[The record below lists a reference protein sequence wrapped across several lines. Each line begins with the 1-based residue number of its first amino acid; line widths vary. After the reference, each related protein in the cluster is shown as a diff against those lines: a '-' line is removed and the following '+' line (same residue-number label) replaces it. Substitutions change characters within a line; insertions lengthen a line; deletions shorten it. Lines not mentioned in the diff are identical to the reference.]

1 MESQWKSV
9 EGKVLKL
16 NFKAYIRNPYRI
28 FHRFNYCPLSHLLSD
43 KAFIKLLFRARL
55 GYKLDL
61 NNPATFNEKLN
72 WLKLYSRKS
81 EYTTMVDKW
90 EVNDFVSERIG
101 SEYLVPTIG
110 VWNSFEEI
118 DFSQF
123 PDQFV
128 LKCTHDSGSTVICK
142 NKDEFDYE
150 KAKKKLTLALKKS
163 QYYKGREWAYKNVQP
178 RIMAEGLLI
187 DNQSNDL
194 PDYKFF
200 CFNGKPEYILF
211 CSERFS
217 DTGLVLDFYNTEWVH
232 MPFKRPPYY
241 PHSKNTT
248 QRPSNLDE
256 MIILAKRLS
265 NGIPFVRVDFY
276 SVSGKIYFGELTLYP
291 GNGFEPFEP
300 FEWDKKFGDLL
311 VLPKEKVI

>member
-1 MESQWKSV
+1 MKSQWKSV

-55 GYKLDL
+55 GYKIDL

-72 WLKLYSRKS
+72 WLKLYNRKP

-90 EVNDFVSERIG
+90 EVNDYISERIG

-118 DFSQF
+118 DFRLF

-142 NKDEFDYE
+142 NKDEFNYE
-150 KAKKKLTLALKKS
+150 QAKKKLTLALKKN

-178 RIMAEGLLI
+178 RIMAEKYLL
-187 DNQSNDL
+187 DDQSADL

-200 CFNGKPEYILF
+200 CFDGQPQYIMF
-211 CSERFS
+211 CQNRFTSE
-217 DTGLVLDFYNTEWVH
+217 GLTFDFYDYKWNH
-232 MPFKRPPYY
+232 KNFMRPPFH
-241 PHSKNTT
+241 PNSKTPT
-248 QRPSNLDE
+248 PAPTNLDE
-256 MIILAKRLS
+256 MVALAKRLS
-265 NGIPFVRVDFY
+265 KGVPFVRVDFY

-311 VLPKEKVI
+311 VLPEEKVI